1 MATPSISKSRI
12 DQLLADIRAKKIAQ
26 QNYQDEIDAGD
37 VEAPAAGEVVIHGI
51 GKHGEAI
58 TYNREQ
64 QLFIKTTLAGHDC
77 ILIGAAGTGKT
88 TCVMGSINSL
98 VNSGTIPMLDSGE
111 HKHLPYAKVPGI
123 IATSFT
129 RRAVRNLKKAM
140 PPGLEGNCITIHK
153 LLEFAPVKYE
163 VIDPETGDSKWTQ
176 RFEPRRH
183 ADNPLPD
190 TIRVIYIDE
199 ASMVSTDLYSLLI
212 AACPHKPQIIF
223 VGDIQQLPPVFGA
236 AILGYKM
243 LELTTVELTEVYRQ
257 ALESPIIKYATAI
270 KNGETIDLSA
280 GKLIEETSKGK
291 ITFHPWVKK
300 LSSDLACMTFC
311 KFITVALEA
320 GAYDQDNDCILIPFN
335 KAFGTEEVNRS
346 IANFIAKRD
355 RRLVWEIQAGFNKLY
370 FSAGDKVLFDKEDAT
385 IVNIQRN
392 PEYLGKKPLHESV
405 TLDYWGH
412 DPVPRD
418 KDLEEA
424 EDSLQDID
432 AMLDKVAAFVD
443 SDEDRVT
450 TASHIVTL
458 SMNDSEVELEISSA
472 ATINQMLLSYAI
484 TVHKA
489 QGSEWDKV
497 FFILHQSH
505 NTMIQR
511 ELLYTGVTRAA
522 KELYVICES
531 DSFVRGVQSQRI
543 KGNTLAEKAEFFKG
557 KVDSN
562 SSGYISQ

>member
-1 MATPSISKSRI
+1 MAIPSISKSRI
-12 DQLLADIRAKKIAQ
+12 DQLLADIRAKKLAPTVIAESLAET
-26 QNYQDEIDAGD
+26 NS
-37 VEAPAAGEVVIHGI
+37 GEVVIHGI

-64 QLFIKTTLAGHDC
+64 QLFIKTTLDGSDC

-257 ALESPIIKYATAI
+257 ALESPIIKYATLI
-270 KNGETIDLSA
+270 KEGHTIDLSA
-280 GKLIEETSKGK
+280 GKLIEETPKGK

-370 FSAGDKVLFDKEDAT
+370 FSVGDKVLFDKEDAT
-385 IVNIQRN
+385 IIEIQRN
-392 PEYLGKKPLHESV
+392 PEYLGNKPIHESV

-412 DPVPRD
+412 DPIPRD
-418 KDLEEA
+418 TTAEEL

-543 KGNTLAEKAEFFKG
+543 KGDTLAAKAEYFKG
-557 KVDSN
+557 LVERKGN
-562 SSGYISQ
+562 YIQ

>member
-12 DQLLADIRAKKIAQ
+12 DQLLADIRAKKLAPTVIAESLAET
-26 QNYQDEIDAGD
+26 N
-37 VEAPAAGEVVIHGI
+37 AGEVVIHGI

-64 QLFIKTTLAGHDC
+64 QLFIKTTLAGSDC

-111 HKHLPYAKVPGI
+111 HKHLPYGKVPGI

-183 ADNPLPD
+183 QDNPLPD

-257 ALESPIIKYATAI
+257 ALESPIIKYATLI
-270 KNGETIDLSA
+270 KGGHTIDLSG
-280 GKLIEETSKGK
+280 GKLIEETPKGK

-355 RRLVWEIQAGFNKLY
+355 RRLVWEIQAGFNKVY
-370 FSAGDKVLFDKEDAT
+370 FSIGDKVLFDKEDAT
-385 IVNIQRN
+385 IIEIKRN

-418 KDLEEA
+418 TTAEEL

-522 KELYVICES
+522 KELYIICES
-531 DSFVRGVQSQRI
+531 DSFVRGVKSQRI
-543 KGNTLAEKAEFFKG
+543 QGNTLAEKAIYFQG
-557 KVDSN
+557 KVDAN
-562 SSGYISQ
+562 SSSYKIQ